1 MDSTQRLS
9 LPFILPGQAQKELY
23 HNEALQILDT
33 IVAAAVEQ
41 LPGNDPPNPPVVA
54 TSFIVGSSPTGD
66 WSGNANAIATYTSA
80 GWRFAAAVEGMVAWI
95 KSASLFA
102 NYEGG
107 VWQIGTLS
115 GLKVVI
121 NGIQVV
127 GPQAAAIA
135 DPTGGTMADA
145 EARSAISSILST
157 LRQHGLIA
165 SV

>member
-9 LPFILPGQAQKELY
+9 LPFIVPGQAQKELY
-23 HNEALQILDT
+23 HNEALQMLDT

-41 LPGNDPPNPPVVA
+41 PPGNDPPNPPVVA
-54 TSFIVGSSPTGD
+54 TSFIVGTSPTGD

-80 GWRFAAAVEGMVAWI
+80 GWRFAAPVEGMVVWI
-95 KSASLFA
+95 RSASLFA

-107 VWQIGTLS
+107 TWQIGTLY
-115 GLKVVI
+115 GVKVLI
-121 NGIQVV
+121 NGVQVV
-127 GPQAAAIA
+127 GPQAAAIV
-135 DPTGGTMADA
+135 DPTGGTTADT
-145 EARSAISSILST
+145 EARSAISSILAA